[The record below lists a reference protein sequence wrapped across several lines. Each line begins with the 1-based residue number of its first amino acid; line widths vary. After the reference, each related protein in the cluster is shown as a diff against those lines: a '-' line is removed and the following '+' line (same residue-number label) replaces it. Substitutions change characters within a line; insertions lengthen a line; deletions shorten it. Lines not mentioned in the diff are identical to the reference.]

1 MPHALSF
8 PLSFFSAFRNPNSAF
23 HLPPSAFRLPTS
35 KFPPSFISTFSPS
48 HLPTF
53 SPSFFSHFRIPNS
66 AFHLPPSACLPRHSP
81 ALSDDDGS
89 DFKTL
94 PPGYENLKLLTD
106 FNKKYTKSFL
116 KPQNSLKYQSEV
128 LIAKVINAFHFYSQR
143 NKAIK

>member
-1 MPHALSF
+1 MRYAPCAQL
-8 PLSFFSAFRNPNSAF
+8 PTFF
-23 HLPPSAFRLPTS
+23 LFRLPQSEFRIPSSPFRIPTS
-35 KFPPSFISTFSPS
+35 DFKIPTFFHF